1 MTGFAL
7 ADNGKCETFNEGYK
21 VKGKHD
27 FCVLSFDNN
36 SRLPYLFLLKSY
48 QKHL

>member
-7 ADNGKCETFNEGYK
+7 ADNGKCETFNKGLK

-27 FCVLSFDNN
+27 FCVLFFDKY
-36 SRLPYLFLLKSY
+36 SRLSYLFPLESY